1 MNRFGHKTSQSD
13 ISNQD
18 WKVCTWELDK
28 NKIKYM
34 KSVMSVGTL
43 KRRSHQIKNSV
54 L

>member
-1 MNRFGHKTSQSD
+1 MNTSGHKTIQSD

-18 WKVCTWELDK
+18 WKGCTWELDK

-34 KSVMSVGTL
+34 KSVMSDGTL
-43 KRRSHQIKNSV
+43 KRQSHQRKNSV